1 MKKILRCIGSII
13 SCTWKVLVTGT
24 ALISITLFF
33 ASCAMI
39 FHLFAQ
45 PDRVQIEHGS
55 ALVLAPQ
62 GRILEKRSSLDP
74 IANILHLLDGSL
86 QTKELL
92 LQDIIYGIRRAAKD
106 DRIQLLVLAPD
117 QMKQAGLNQLE
128 DIRQAIDA
136 FKKSGKRVIA
146 YADSLSQSQ
155 YALAAQS
162 DEVYLHPMG
171 AVDLHGFGV
180 FNLYMRALLDKL
192 NVTFHIFRVGAFK
205 SAVEPLL
212 RNDMSSEAKEA
223 NIQWLTQLWQK
234 FSSDIGRQRGLSS
247 QNINDAVERL
257 PEHLQ
262 EAKGDAAQMALN
274 LGLIDGIRTQEDF
287 REYLISLVGNNKEKK
302 GFKQVGFSNYLQEYV
317 PIYKAPTV
325 KKKYVALIVAQ
336 GDIIYG
342 HAELGQIGS
351 SDLTKQLRKARREKT
366 VKAVVLRLDSGGG
379 SAFASELIRQEII
392 QLQKADKP
400 VVVSMGSMAA
410 SGAYWLAANAD
421 KIYASA
427 STITGSIGIF
437 GAFPTI
443 EKSLAEIGVFN
454 DGVGTT
460 TMAGRGS
467 LTRPMS
473 EDFRTAIQ
481 LNIEHSY
488 QQFLEI
494 VANGRGL
501 ALAEVKKIAQGRV
514 WDGATAQQ
522 LGLVDEL
529 GNLHDAIVTATKMVG
544 LPVNH
549 AYYMEGEKNP
559 AELLLQ
565 RLEEATTGSLTKNF
579 TGEAGMDIFT
589 AFATHLMK
597 KIAGPQSFFL
607 PTGDPHNMYSHC
619 LLPFSVQ

>member
-33 ASCAMI
+33 VSCGMI

-45 PDRVQIEHGS
+45 PDRAQIEHGS

-74 IANILHLLDGSL
+74 IANIFHLLDGSL

-92 LQDIIYGIRRAAKD
+92 LQDIIYGIRIAAKD

-117 QMKQAGLNQLE
+117 QLKQAGLNQLQ
-128 DIRQAIDA
+128 DISRAIDA
-136 FKKSGKRVIA
+136 FKKTGKRVIA
-146 YADSLSQSQ
+146 YADSLSQGQ

-162 DEVYLHPMG
+162 DEIYLHPMG

-180 FNLYMRALLDKL
+180 FNLYMRSLLNKL
-192 NVTFHIFRVGAFK
+192 KVTFHIFRVGTFK
-205 SAVEPLL
+205 SAVEPLI
-212 RNDMSSEAKEA
+212 RNDMSPEAKEA
-223 NIQWLTQLWQK
+223 NIQWLTQLWQQ
-234 FSSDIGRQRGLSS
+234 FSSDIGRQRGISR
-247 QNINDAVERL
+247 QDINDAVERL

-287 REYLISLVGNNKEKK
+287 REYLISLVGNNKKKK
-302 GFKQVGFSNYLQEYV
+302 GFKRVNFSNYLKEYV

-325 KKKYVALIVAQ
+325 KEKSVALIIAQ
-336 GDIIYG
+336 GDIVYG

-351 SDLTKQLRKARREKT
+351 TNLTKQLRKARREKT
-366 VKAVVLRLDSGGG
+366 IKAVVLRLDSGGG
-379 SAFASELIRQEII
+379 SAFASELIRQEIL
-392 QLQKADKP
+392 QLQKAGKP

-410 SGAYWLAANAD
+410 SGAYWLAADAD

-427 STITGSIGIF
+427 NTITGSIGIF

-460 TMAGRGS
+460 KMAGQGS

-473 EDFRTAIQ
+473 EDFRKAIQ
-481 LNIEHSY
+481 LNIEHGY

-501 ALAEVKKIAQGRV
+501 DLAEVKKIAQGRV

-522 LGLVDEL
+522 FGLVDEL
-529 GNLHDAIVTATKMVG
+529 GNLNDAIAAATKMVG
-544 LPVNH
+544 LSVKQ
-549 AYYMEGEKNP
+549 AYYMEGEKHP
-559 AELLLQ
+559 VELLLQ
-565 RLEEATTGSLTKNF
+565 RLEKTATGGL
-579 TGEAGMDIFT
+579 TGEAGTDIFT
-589 AFATHLMK
+589 VFATHLMK
-597 KIAGPQSFFL
+597 KITGPQSFFL

>member
-62 GRILEKRSSLDP
+62 GRILEKRSSLNP

-117 QMKQAGLNQLE
+117 QMKQAGLNQLQ

-212 RNDMSSEAKEA
+212 RN
-223 NIQWLTQLWQK
+223 
-234 FSSDIGRQRGLSS
+234 
-247 QNINDAVERL
+247 
-257 PEHLQ
+257 
-262 EAKGDAAQMALN
+262 
-274 LGLIDGIRTQEDF
+274 
-287 REYLISLVGNNKEKK
+287 
-302 GFKQVGFSNYLQEYV
+302 
-317 PIYKAPTV
+317 
-325 KKKYVALIVAQ
+325 
-336 GDIIYG
+336 
-342 HAELGQIGS
+342 
-351 SDLTKQLRKARREKT
+351 
-366 VKAVVLRLDSGGG
+366 
-379 SAFASELIRQEII
+379 
-392 QLQKADKP
+392 
-400 VVVSMGSMAA
+400 
-410 SGAYWLAANAD
+410 
-421 KIYASA
+421 
-427 STITGSIGIF
+427 
-437 GAFPTI
+437 
-443 EKSLAEIGVFN
+443 
-454 DGVGTT
+454 
-460 TMAGRGS
+460 
-467 LTRPMS
+467 
-473 EDFRTAIQ
+473 
-481 LNIEHSY
+481 
-488 QQFLEI
+488 
-494 VANGRGL
+494 
-501 ALAEVKKIAQGRV
+501 
-514 WDGATAQQ
+514 
-522 LGLVDEL
+522 
-529 GNLHDAIVTATKMVG
+529 
-544 LPVNH
+544 
-549 AYYMEGEKNP
+549 YM
-559 AELLLQ
+559 
-565 RLEEATTGSLTKNF
+565 
-579 TGEAGMDIFT
+579 
-589 AFATHLMK
+589 
-597 KIAGPQSFFL
+597 
-607 PTGDPHNMYSHC
+607 
-619 LLPFSVQ
+619 

>member
-1 MKKILRCIGSII
+1 
-13 SCTWKVLVTGT
+13 
-24 ALISITLFF
+24 
-33 ASCAMI
+33 MI

-92 LQDIIYGIRRAAKD
+92 LQDIVYGIRRAAKD

-117 QMKQAGLNQLE
+117 QMKQAGLNQLQ

-287 REYLISLVGNNKEKK
+287 REYLISLVGNNKGKK
-302 GFKQVGFSNYLQEYV
+302 GFKQVGFANYLQEYV

-392 QLQKADKP
+392 QLQKAGKP

-544 LPVNH
+544 LPVDH

-565 RLEEATTGSLTKNF
+565 RLEKAATGGL

-589 AFATHLMK
+589 AFATHVMK

-619 LLPFSVQ
+619 LLPFSIH